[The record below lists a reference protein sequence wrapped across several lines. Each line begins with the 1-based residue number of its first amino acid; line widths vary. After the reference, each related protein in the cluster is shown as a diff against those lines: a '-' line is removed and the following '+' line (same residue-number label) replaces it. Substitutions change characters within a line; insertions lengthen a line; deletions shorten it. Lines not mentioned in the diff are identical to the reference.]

1 MLKVDQARLQQYMNQ
16 ELPGVQVGF
25 RKGRGIRDENDNIH
39 WIIEKVREP
48 QKKTYISTSLT
59 MLKPLTAWITTNCGK
74 FLKRWEYQVTL
85 PASWDTCMQ
94 VKNQQLEP
102 DMEQW
107 IGLKLGKEHGKGLYI
122 ITCLVNLYAEYVMQN
137 AEQDVL

>member
-1 MLKVDQARLQQYMNQ
+1 
-16 ELPGVQVGF
+16 
-25 RKGRGIRDENDNIH
+25 
-39 WIIEKVREP
+39 
-48 QKKTYISTSLT
+48 
-59 MLKPLTAWITTNCGK
+59 
-74 FLKRWEYQVTL
+74 
-85 PASWDTCMQ
+85 MQ

-137 AEQDVL
+137 AGLDELQARIKSQENHQQPQIGR

>member
-1 MLKVDQARLQQYMNQ
+1 MLKVVQARLQQYMNQ

-59 MLKPLTAWITTNCGK
+59 MLKPLTAWITTNCGI
-74 FLKRWEYQVTL
+74 FLQRWEYQTTL
-85 PASWDTCMQ
+85 PAS
-94 VKNQQLEP
+94 
-102 DMEQW
+102 
-107 IGLKLGKEHGKGLYI
+107 
-122 ITCLVNLYAEYVMQN
+122 
-137 AEQDVL
+137 